1 MTIEV
6 KVEKV
11 ENGYIVTLLNYTGRK
26 QVFKTFAE
34 MSDFL
39 FTILKSEQVSEE

>member
-6 KVEKV
+6 KIEKV
-11 ENGYIVTLLNYTGRK
+11 ENGYIVTPLNYTGRK

-34 MSDFL
+34 MSEFL
-39 FTILKSEQVSEE
+39 FTHFEERTDKS